1 MWGRSI
7 GNVWVEEGRE
17 RLAGCLQRGVSFLG
31 VKKVILLK
39 AEKVILLKAEK
50 VILLGVK
57 KATLWKEN
65 CAPPLKTKKTTL
77 WKEKTTAHP

>member
-39 AEKVILLKAEK
+39 AEKVILL
-50 VILLGVK
+50 GVK

-77 WKEKTTAHP
+77 WKEKTNAHP

>member
-7 GNVWVEEGRE
+7 GDVWVEEGRE

-31 VKKVILLK
+31 VK
-39 AEKVILLKAEK
+39 KVILLKAEK

-77 WKEKTTAHP
+77 WKEKTNTHP

>member
-7 GNVWVEEGRE
+7 GDVSVEEGRE

-39 AEKVILLKAEK
+39 AEKVILLE
-50 VILLGVK
+50 VK

-77 WKEKTTAHP
+77 WKEKTHAHP

>member
-39 AEKVILLKAEK
+39 AEKVILL
-50 VILLGVK
+50 GVK

-77 WKEKTTAHP
+77 WKEKTNTHP

>member
-39 AEKVILLKAEK
+39 AEKVILLGVKKK
-50 VILLGVK
+50 VILLEV
-57 KATLWKEN
+57 EN
-65 CAPPLKTKKTTL
+65 SPPLKTKKTTL

>member
-39 AEKVILLKAEK
+39 AEKVILL
-50 VILLGVK
+50 GVK